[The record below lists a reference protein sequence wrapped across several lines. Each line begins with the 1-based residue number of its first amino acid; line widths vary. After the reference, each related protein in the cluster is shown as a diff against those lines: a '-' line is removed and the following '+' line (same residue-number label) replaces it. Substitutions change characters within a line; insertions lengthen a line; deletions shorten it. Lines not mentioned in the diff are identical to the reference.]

1 MIACPFRSYPCDGKA
16 TEVEKKVE
24 SDKARQRV
32 DFMLDDVVVDSE
44 NENEN
49 ERARYKRRIVGK
61 YGVS

>member
-1 MIACPFRSYPCDGKA
+1 
-16 TEVEKKVE
+16 
-24 SDKARQRV
+24 
-32 DFMLDDVVVDSE
+32 MLDDVVVDSE